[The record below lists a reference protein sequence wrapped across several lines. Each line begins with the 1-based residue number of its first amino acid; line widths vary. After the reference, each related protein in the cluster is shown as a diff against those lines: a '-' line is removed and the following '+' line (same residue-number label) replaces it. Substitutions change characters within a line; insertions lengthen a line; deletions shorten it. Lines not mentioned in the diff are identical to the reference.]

1 MNAFLVDIGGTW
13 TRFRYGGQVERI
25 STPSRLH
32 HPLKS
37 SDALIQELV
46 YLVAERAPACVDAY
60 ISLGAAYDPEVDI
73 AYGSG
78 PLWGAGRYEVPFR
91 RLLEK
96 RRPDVHWSVSND
108 ITAGLAHFAKQYAR
122 SEDRYVMYITISSG
136 IALRTAH
143 LPTGQIDVDSEGLQ
157 GEVGHLPATSSAA
170 DAVRG
175 LACECGGVGHIASI
189 SAGPAIPY
197 VAERLGITRNS
208 QEIYLDD
215 GSLFIGWLIN
225 SKTPCQG
232 RLTAAVN
239 KPHGSP
245 SRTCESLLRVI
256 IEPIANLIR
265 TVRVLQPHVDLI
277 GIGGGVPSG
286 IGTPYKRELNRQL
299 SAVQSYSDGHF
310 KEHPRL
316 HVVSFDQV
324 CPEIGAELMAQG
336 YLRNIR

>member
-1 MNAFLVDIGGTW
+1 MNVFLVDIGGTW

-60 ISLGAAYDPEVDI
+60 VSLGAAYDPEVDI

-143 LPTGQIDVDSEGLQ
+143 LPTGQIDVNSEGLQ

-215 GSLFIGWLIN
+215 GPS
-225 SKTPCQG
+225 
-232 RLTAAVN
+232 
-239 KPHGSP
+239 

-310 KEHPRL
+310 NL
-316 HVVSFDQV
+316 TW
-324 CPEIGAELMAQG
+324 LMFG
-336 YLRNIR
+336 VFGVGGGVG

>member
-197 VAERLGITRNS
+197 VVERLGITRNS

-215 GSLFIGWLIN
+215 
-225 SKTPCQG
+225 
-232 RLTAAVN
+232 
-239 KPHGSP
+239 GSP

>member
-1 MNAFLVDIGGTW
+1 MNVFLVDIGGTW

-60 ISLGAAYDPEVDI
+60 VSLGAAYDPEVDI

-96 RRPDVHWSVSND
+96 RRPDVRWSVSND

-143 LPTGQIDVDSEGLQ
+143 LPTGQIDVNSEGLQ

-215 GSLFIGWLIN
+215 GPS
-225 SKTPCQG
+225 
-232 RLTAAVN
+232 
-239 KPHGSP
+239 

-336 YLRNIR
+336 YLRNIK

>member
-1 MNAFLVDIGGTW
+1 MNVFLVDIGGTW

-60 ISLGAAYDPEVDI
+60 VSLGAAYDPEVDI

-143 LPTGQIDVDSEGLQ
+143 LPTGQIDVNSEGLQ

-215 GSLFIGWLIN
+215 GPS
-225 SKTPCQG
+225 
-232 RLTAAVN
+232 
-239 KPHGSP
+239 

-336 YLRNIR
+336 YLRNIK

>member
-1 MNAFLVDIGGTW
+1 MHTD
-13 TRFRYGGQVERI
+13 RSGQVERI

-189 SAGPAIPY
+189 SVGPAIPY

-215 GSLFIGWLIN
+215 GS
-225 SKTPCQG
+225 
-232 RLTAAVN
+232 
-239 KPHGSP
+239 P
-245 SRTCESLLRVI
+245 SRTCEGLLRVI

>member
-1 MNAFLVDIGGTW
+1 MH
-13 TRFRYGGQVERI
+13 Q
-25 STPSRLH
+25 
-32 HPLKS
+32 PLKS

-60 ISLGAAYDPEVDI
+60 VSLGAAYDPEVDI

-143 LPTGQIDVDSEGLQ
+143 LPTGQIDVNSEGLQ

-215 GSLFIGWLIN
+215 GPS
-225 SKTPCQG
+225 
-232 RLTAAVN
+232 
-239 KPHGSP
+239 

>member
-1 MNAFLVDIGGTW
+1 
-13 TRFRYGGQVERI
+13 
-25 STPSRLH
+25 
-32 HPLKS
+32 
-37 SDALIQELV
+37 
-46 YLVAERAPACVDAY
+46 
-60 ISLGAAYDPEVDI
+60 
-73 AYGSG
+73 
-78 PLWGAGRYEVPFR
+78 
-91 RLLEK
+91 
-96 RRPDVHWSVSND
+96 
-108 ITAGLAHFAKQYAR
+108 
-122 SEDRYVMYITISSG
+122 
-136 IALRTAH
+136 
-143 LPTGQIDVDSEGLQ
+143 
-157 GEVGHLPATSSAA
+157 
-170 DAVRG
+170 
-175 LACECGGVGHIASI
+175 VGHIASI

-215 GSLFIGWLIN
+215 
-225 SKTPCQG
+225 
-232 RLTAAVN
+232 
-239 KPHGSP
+239 GSP

>member
-189 SAGPAIPY
+189 SVGPAIPY

-215 GSLFIGWLIN
+215 
-225 SKTPCQG
+225 
-232 RLTAAVN
+232 
-239 KPHGSP
+239 GSP

>member
-215 GSLFIGWLIN
+215 GS
-225 SKTPCQG
+225 
-232 RLTAAVN
+232 
-239 KPHGSP
+239 P

>member
-1 MNAFLVDIGGTW
+1 
-13 TRFRYGGQVERI
+13 
-25 STPSRLH
+25 LH

-60 ISLGAAYDPEVDI
+60 VSLGAAYDPEVDI

-143 LPTGQIDVDSEGLQ
+143 LPTGQIDVNSEGLQ

-215 GSLFIGWLIN
+215 GPS
-225 SKTPCQG
+225 
-232 RLTAAVN
+232 
-239 KPHGSP
+239 

>member
-1 MNAFLVDIGGTW
+1 MNVFLVDIGGTW

-60 ISLGAAYDPEVDI
+60 VSLGAAYDPEVDI

-143 LPTGQIDVDSEGLQ
+143 LPTGQIDVNSEGLQ

-215 GSLFIGWLIN
+215 GPS
-225 SKTPCQG
+225 
-232 RLTAAVN
+232 
-239 KPHGSP
+239 

-316 HVVSFDQV
+316 HVVSFDQ
-324 CPEIGAELMAQG
+324 EA
-336 YLRNIR
+336 YS

>member
-60 ISLGAAYDPEVDI
+60 VSLGAAYDPEVDI

-122 SEDRYVMYITISSG
+122 SEDRYVMYITISTG

-143 LPTGQIDVDSEGLQ
+143 LPTGQIDVNSEGLQ

-215 GSLFIGWLIN
+215 GPS
-225 SKTPCQG
+225 
-232 RLTAAVN
+232 
-239 KPHGSP
+239 
-245 SRTCESLLRVI
+245 SRTCECLLRVI

-299 SAVQSYSDGHF
+299 SAVQSYSNGHF

>member
-1 MNAFLVDIGGTW
+1 M
-13 TRFRYGGQVERI
+13 
-25 STPSRLH
+25 
-32 HPLKS
+32 
-37 SDALIQELV
+37 
-46 YLVAERAPACVDAY
+46 
-60 ISLGAAYDPEVDI
+60 
-73 AYGSG
+73 
-78 PLWGAGRYEVPFR
+78 
-91 RLLEK
+91 
-96 RRPDVHWSVSND
+96 HWSVSND

-143 LPTGQIDVDSEGLQ
+143 LPTGQIDVNSEGLQ

-215 GSLFIGWLIN
+215 GPS
-225 SKTPCQG
+225 
-232 RLTAAVN
+232 
-239 KPHGSP
+239 

>member
-1 MNAFLVDIGGTW
+1 M
-13 TRFRYGGQVERI
+13 
-25 STPSRLH
+25 H

-60 ISLGAAYDPEVDI
+60 VSLGAAYDPEVDI

-143 LPTGQIDVDSEGLQ
+143 LPTGQIDVNSEGLQ

-215 GSLFIGWLIN
+215 GPS
-225 SKTPCQG
+225 
-232 RLTAAVN
+232 
-239 KPHGSP
+239 